1 MQSGKQGVVA
11 LEEGSMYEELK
22 SWLGLISSD
31 CRGGGCGTFSTL
43 MARPCRFESSRYL
56 MASSCSC
63 RHIRHG
69 LAHGTFDLNDST
81 LPTAQATCSVSIK
94 DSHRHPRHC
103 TCSVA

>member
-11 LEEGSMYEELK
+11 LEEGRMCEELK
-22 SWLGLISSD
+22 SWLGSISSD

-63 RHIRHG
+63 RRVRHVQ
-69 LAHGTFDLNDST
+69 LTERLILTTVRCQQHNQPAM
-81 LPTAQATCSVSIK
+81 
-94 DSHRHPRHC
+94 
-103 TCSVA
+103 